1 MKTNSILMALAL
13 LALLGIVIAEQSM
26 EDARLD
32 RLNWRLER
40 VKLWIDR
47 GNNIIDE
54 MDSRGYDTSE
64 MRSILDR
71 VQNNVESVETAIAT
85 GDPVTVRQTL
95 SEIREKRL
103 HSLANFKIAQFS
115 QYVDRLE
122 EEDVDN
128 EYGEE
133 INSIRNKIEF
143 ARELATPGRKYSPGE
158 PRQVFN
164 YLRDAALEMRYL
176 ARKIRA

>member
-1 MKTNSILMALAL
+1 
-13 LALLGIVIAEQSM
+13 
-26 EDARLD
+26 
-32 RLNWRLER
+32 
-40 VKLWIDR
+40 
-47 GNNIIDE
+47 
-54 MDSRGYDTSE
+54 
-64 MRSILDR
+64 
-71 VQNNVESVETAIAT
+71 VESVETAIAT